1 MVKVRLTDCPEG
13 GVTVLAW
20 PPPDLER
27 GSPFGQSIAILAPYL
42 HYTQAISLERLR
54 GLFRDAFGL
63 QIREGALVNLFRR
76 ARDSAARQT
85 AAVLDRVRSSRV
97 VCSDETS
104 ARVAGRT
111 WWE

>member
-1 MVKVRLTDCPEG
+1 MRPTDCPVC
-13 GVTVLAW
+13 GVTLVVW
-20 PPPDLER
+20 PPPGLER
-27 GSPFGQSIAILAPYL
+27 GAPFGQSIATVALSL
-42 HYTQAISLERLR
+42 HYTQSISLERMR

-63 QIREGALVNLFRR
+63 QISEGALVNLLRR